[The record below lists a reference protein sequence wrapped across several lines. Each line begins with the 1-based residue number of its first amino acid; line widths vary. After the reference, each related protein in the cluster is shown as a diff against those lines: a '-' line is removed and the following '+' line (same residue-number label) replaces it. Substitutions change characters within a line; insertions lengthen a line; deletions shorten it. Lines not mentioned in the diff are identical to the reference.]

1 MFPSRLRPWSFAA
14 LLVVAV
20 LLVPSAPAARRPVEG
35 LVVFGTSLSDPGN
48 AFALTHATSTPPYAT
63 LDMFLVPSASYA
75 TGGQHFSNGATW
87 IERLAQMLGLPR
99 GAHAAFRSANPAA
112 TNFAIG
118 ASRAL
123 STGTGPTFG
132 LQVAAFLARTND
144 MAPTD
149 ALYVAEMGGNDVRDA
164 VITTL
169 LNGDGNAQVT
179 SAVDAIGDGI
189 AALYAAGAR
198 RFFVWNSPNIALTPA
213 IGVLD
218 GLVPVDVRAL
228 ALGLTLLFNA
238 TLQAEVLT
246 LETTLPGIEIILFDA
261 FQTLNGFVATPAL
274 FGLSVVD
281 APCVTP
287 NVPPFHCDTP
297 DEYVFWDGVHPTK
310 AVHALLAEA
319 AADRLWQP

>member
-1 MFPSRLRPWSFAA
+1 MFSSRLRPWSFAA
-14 LLVVAV
+14 LLLVAV
-20 LLVPSAPAARRPVEG
+20 LLVPSAPAARRSVEG

-75 TGGQHFSNGATW
+75 KGGQHFSNGATW
-87 IERLAQMLGLPR
+87 IEQLAQPLGLTSS
-99 GAHAAFRSANPAA
+99 AHAAFQSANPHA

-123 STGTGPTFG
+123 GNGAVPTFG
-132 LQVAAFLARTND
+132 LQVAAFLARTNGV
-144 MAPTD
+144 ASPD
-149 ALYVAEMGGNDVRDA
+149 AIHVVEMGTNDVRDA

-169 LNGDGNAQVT
+169 LNGDGNAHVT

-198 RFFVWNSPNIALTPA
+198 KFFVWNSPNIALTPA
-213 IGVLD
+213 IGILD
-218 GLVPVDVRAL
+218 GLVPVDVRGL

-238 TLQAEVLT
+238 TLQAELLT
-246 LETTLPGIEIILFDA
+246 LAALPGIEILDFDA
-261 FQTLNGFVATPAL
+261 FQTLNGFVAAPGQ

-287 NVPPFHCDTP
+287 NLAPFHCDTP
-297 DEYVFWDGVHPTK
+297 DEYLFWDGVHPTK